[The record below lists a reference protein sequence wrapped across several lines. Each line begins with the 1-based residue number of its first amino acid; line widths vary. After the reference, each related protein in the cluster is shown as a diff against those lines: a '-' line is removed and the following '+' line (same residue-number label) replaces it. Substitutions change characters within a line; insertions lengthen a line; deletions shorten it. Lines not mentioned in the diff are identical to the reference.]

1 LTTVADEV
9 KATVLHLRSPQV
21 LHQYNHMH
29 PPEELLYSSNS
40 VHGSLDKSY
49 DTVGPFRVKMGPQI
63 IFGIKQVIF
72 LSDYV
77 HEAHDHTIS
86 LVDLE
91 ALLRFISLDMSG
103 QTMVLF
109 WPLLVICGTSAY
121 I

>member
-1 LTTVADEV
+1 
-9 KATVLHLRSPQV
+9 
-21 LHQYNHMH
+21 
-29 PPEELLYSSNS
+29 
-40 VHGSLDKSY
+40 
-49 DTVGPFRVKMGPQI
+49 MGPQI

-91 ALLRFISLDMSG
+91 ALLRFINLDMSG